1 MIHMAPDF
9 TNLDYAEEMSHAA
22 LNTLTAPGDL
32 VDRALVMND
41 RATSGIAMPWSQLSG
56 LYTMRPGE
64 LVLLAGGSGHGKSA
78 LANQLA
84 LHAVT
89 QTRPGTVTED
99 KPQGEPYRAAIASLE
114 LPAEYVLHQMA
125 GIAGT
130 VADPSEH
137 WMRRV
142 GYYLNER
149 MIFVDRVD
157 SMSPMEAL
165 QTAIGLRKFYGTDL
179 FVLDGLMMIGLGDEL
194 EAQKIF
200 TQKLAE
206 VAKAFDICIVLIC
219 HMRKPAGGENANRMP
234 SAHDL
239 LGSSNILNV
248 ASSCLLVHRDKEL
261 MYKINA
267 GEEYDPTH
275 PHTRIIVAKQRYAPY
290 EGITRYWSHDKCRAL
305 CNSHSKQYRPIDI
318 GAEDNWK
325 RKPKSETPQRIWS
338 QGVEPTGTTPVRQ
351 LRESTSETDSPT
363 PMAQYP
369 F

>member
-1 MIHMAPDF
+1 MIHVAPDF

-32 VDRALVMND
+32 VDRALVMQD
-41 RATSGIAMPWSQLSG
+41 RATSGIKMPWSQLSG

-89 QTRPGTVTED
+89 QTRPD
-99 KPQGEPYRAAIASLE
+99 GEPYRAAIASLE
-114 LPAEYVLHQMA
+114 LPAEYVFHQMA
-125 GIAGT
+125 SIAGT
-130 VADPSEH
+130 VSEPSEH

-149 MIFVDRVD
+149 MVFVDRVD

-194 EAQKIF
+194 EQQKIF

-206 VAKAFDICIVLIC
+206 VAKAFDMCIVLIC
-219 HMRKPAGGENANRMP
+219 HMRKPSGGENANRMP

-261 MYKINA
+261 MYRINA
-267 GEEYDPTH
+267 GEEVDPTH
-275 PHTRIIVAKQRYAPY
+275 PHTRLIVAKQRYAPY
-290 EGITRYWSHDKCRAL
+290 EGITRYWSHDHCRAL

-318 GAEDNWK
+318 GSFDNWK
-325 RKPKSETPQRIWS
+325 RKPTEKQQFGRFSQEADLSGSQNRLTQET
-338 QGVEPTGTTPVRQ
+338 T
-351 LRESTSETDSPT
+351 STTDST
-363 PMAQYP
+363 QKLKAFP

>member
-1 MIHMAPDF
+1 MIIAPDF

-89 QTRPGTVTED
+89 QTRPD
-99 KPQGEPYRAAIASLE
+99 GEPYRAAIASLE

-125 GIAGT
+125 SIAGT

-142 GYYLNER
+142 GHYLNDR
-149 MIFVDRVD
+149 MVFVDRVD

-261 MYKINA
+261 MYRINA
-267 GEEYDPTH
+267 GEEVDPTH
-275 PHTRIIVAKQRYAPY
+275 PHTRLIVAKQRYAPY
-290 EGITRYWSHDKCRAL
+290 EGITSYWSHDKCRAL
-305 CNSHSKQYRPIDI
+305 CNSRSKQYRPIDI
-318 GAEDNWK
+318 GAEDGWK
-325 RKPKSETPQRIWS
+325 RKPKSEMQQSTWS
-338 QGVEPTGTTPVRQ
+338 QGVDPTGTTPPRQ
-351 LRESTSETDSPT
+351 LRESTSETGLET
-363 PMAQYP
+363 QTGP
-369 F
+369 FPF

>member
-1 MIHMAPDF
+1 MIHVAPDF
-9 TNLDYAEEMSHAA
+9 TNLDYAEEMSDAA
-22 LNTLTAPGDL
+22 LNTITAPGDL

-41 RATSGIAMPWSQLSG
+41 RATSGIQMPWSQLSG

-89 QTRPGTVTED
+89 QTRPD
-99 KPQGEPYRAAIASLE
+99 GEPYKAAIASLE
-114 LPAEYVLHQMA
+114 LPAEYVMHQMCQ
-125 GIAGT
+125 IAGT
-130 VADPSEH
+130 VSDPSEH

-142 GYYLNER
+142 GHYLNER
-149 MIFVDRVD
+149 MVFVDRVD

-194 EAQKIF
+194 EQQKIF

-206 VAKAFDICIVLIC
+206 VAKAFDMCIVLIC

-239 LGSSNILNV
+239 LGSSNVLNV
-248 ASSCLLVHRDKEL
+248 ASSCLLVHRDKDL
-261 MYKINA
+261 MYRINA
-267 GEEYDPTH
+267 GEEVDPTH
-275 PHTRIIVAKQRYAPY
+275 PHTKIIVAKQRYAPY
-290 EGITRYWSHDKCRAL
+290 EGITSYWSHDKCRAL
-305 CNSHSKQYRPIDI
+305 CNSRTKQYRPIDI
-318 GAEDNWK
+318 GAEDGWK
-325 RKPKSETPQRIWS
+325 RRPKSETPMPTLS
-338 QGVEPTGTTPVRQ
+338 AAAAPTGTTPVRQ
-351 LRESTSETDSPT
+351 LRESTSETDSQT
-363 PMAQYP
+363 QTAQYP

>member
-1 MIHMAPDF
+1 MIHVAPDF

-41 RATSGIAMPWSQLSG
+41 RATSGIQMPWSQLSG

-84 LHAVT
+84 LHACT
-89 QTRPGTVTED
+89 QTRPD
-99 KPQGEPYRAAIASLE
+99 GEPYKAAIASLE
-114 LPAEYVLHQMA
+114 LPAEYVFHQMA
-125 GIAGT
+125 SIAGT
-130 VADPSEH
+130 VSEPSEH

-142 GYYLNER
+142 GHYLNER
-149 MIFVDRVD
+149 MVFVDRVD

-219 HMRKPAGGENANRMP
+219 HMRKPSGGENANRMP

-261 MYKINA
+261 MYRINA
-267 GEEYDPTH
+267 GEEVDPTH
-275 PHTRIIVAKQRYAPY
+275 PHTRLIVAKQRYAPY
-290 EGITRYWSHDKCRAL
+290 EGITSYWSHDKCRAL
-305 CNSHSKQYRPIDI
+305 CNSRTKQYRPIDI

-325 RKPKSETPQRIWS
+325 RRPKSETPLYSWS
-338 QGVEPTGTTPVRQ
+338 QGVDPTGGSPLSQ
-351 LRESTSETDSPT
+351 QQGSTSETGSQTQTGP
-363 PMAQYP
+363 YP